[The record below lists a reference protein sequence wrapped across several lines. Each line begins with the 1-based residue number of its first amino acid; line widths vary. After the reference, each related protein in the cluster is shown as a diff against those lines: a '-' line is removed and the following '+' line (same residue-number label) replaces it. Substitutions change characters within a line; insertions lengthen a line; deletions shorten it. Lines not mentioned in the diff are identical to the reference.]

1 MKRRSNDEMYALIFD
16 RANRDEHILAVL
28 LNGSRANPLA
38 RVDEMQ
44 DFDIVYVVD
53 ELEPWLHYDWTAD
66 FGPVVIMQ
74 EPEGMTL
81 FPPEYP
87 GTYAWLM
94 LFVDGNRIDLTL
106 VDQKYSER
114 YCHDPMTICL
124 LDKTGAFQDLPEPTA
139 QQFYTHIPSEAQYQ
153 DALNEFFWVS
163 TYVAKGLWR
172 HEYFY
177 AAMYLNDHMRR
188 MLLLMV
194 DWLAAC
200 RHDGYCYTGKCDR
213 YLSLCLDE
221 ESCQKLMQTY
231 RLENEAAIVQC
242 LKQMIILM
250 REFATEVAE
259 ILHFTYPQAMDQRV
273 VRYLERTLEDS
284 QQRK

>member
-16 RANRDEHILAVL
+16 RANRDEHIVAVL

-53 ELEPWLHYDWTAD
+53 ELEPWLTYDWTVD
-66 FGPVVIMQ
+66 FGSVVMMQ
-74 EPEGMTL
+74 EPEGMQL
-81 FPPEYP
+81 FSKEFP

-94 LFVDGNRIDLTL
+94 LFEDGNRIDLTL
-106 VDQKYSER
+106 VAKSKIDV
-114 YCHDPMTICL
+114 YCKDPMTICL
-124 LDKTGAFQDLPEPTA
+124 LDKTGVFQDMPEPTA
-139 QQFYTHIPSEAQYQ
+139 KQFYTHIPTEAEFQ

-177 AAMYLNDHMRR
+177 AAKHLNVEMRN
-188 MLLLMV
+188 MLLLMA

-200 RHDGYCYTGKCDR
+200 RHEGYCYTGKCDR
-213 YLSLCLDE
+213 YLEVCLDE
-221 ESCQKLMQTY
+221 DSCHKLMDTY
-231 RLENEAAIVQC
+231 RLENEEMVISCMQ
-242 LKQMIILM
+242 QMIKLM
-250 REFATEVAE
+250 REFALEVAQT
-259 ILHFTYPQAMDQRV
+259 LHFTYPEEMDRRV
-273 VRYLERTLEDS
+273 VRYLERTLED
-284 QQRK
+284 KIY

>member
-53 ELEPWLHYDWTAD
+53 ELEPWLTYDWTVD
-66 FGPVVIMQ
+66 FGSVVIMQ
-74 EPEGMTL
+74 EPEGMQL
-81 FPPEYP
+81 FSKEFP

-94 LFVDGNRIDLTL
+94 LFEDGNRIDLTL
-106 VDQKYSER
+106 VDKSKIDV
-114 YCHDPMTICL
+114 YCKDPMTICL
-124 LDKTGAFQDLPEPTA
+124 LDKTGVFQDMPEPTA
-139 QQFYTHIPSEAQYQ
+139 KQFYTHIPTEAEFQ

-177 AAMYLNDHMRR
+177 AAKHLNVEMRN
-188 MLLLMV
+188 MLLLMA
-194 DWLAAC
+194 DWLIQ
-200 RHDGYCYTGKCDR
+200 YW
-213 YLSLCLDE
+213 
-221 ESCQKLMQTY
+221 
-231 RLENEAAIVQC
+231 
-242 LKQMIILM
+242 
-250 REFATEVAE
+250 
-259 ILHFTYPQAMDQRV
+259 
-273 VRYLERTLEDS
+273 
-284 QQRK
+284 

>member
-53 ELEPWLHYDWTAD
+53 ELEPWLTYDWTVD
-66 FGPVVIMQ
+66 FGSVVMMQ
-74 EPEGMTL
+74 EPEGMQL
-81 FPPEYP
+81 FSKEFP

-94 LFVDGNRIDLTL
+94 LFEDGNRIDLTL
-106 VDQKYSER
+106 VDKSKIDV
-114 YCHDPMTICL
+114 YCKDPMTICL
-124 LDKTGAFQDLPEPTA
+124 LDKTGVFQDMPEPTA
-139 QQFYTHIPSEAQYQ
+139 KQFYTHIPTEVEFQ

-177 AAMYLNDHMRR
+177 AAKHLNVEMRN
-188 MLLLMV
+188 MLLLMA

-200 RHDGYCYTGKCDR
+200 RHEGYCYTGKCDR
-213 YLSLCLDE
+213 YLEVCLDE
-221 ESCQKLMQTY
+221 DSCHKLMDTY
-231 RLENEAAIVQC
+231 RLENEEMVISCMQ
-242 LKQMIILM
+242 QMIKLM
-250 REFATEVAE
+250 REFALEVAQT
-259 ILHFTYPQAMDQRV
+259 LHFTYPEEMDRRV
-273 VRYLERTLEDS
+273 VRYLERTLED
-284 QQRK
+284 KIY

>member
-53 ELEPWLHYDWTAD
+53 ELEPWLTYDWTVD
-66 FGPVVIMQ
+66 FGSVVMMQ
-74 EPEGMTL
+74 EPEGMQL
-81 FPPEYP
+81 FSKEFP

-94 LFVDGNRIDLTL
+94 LFEDGNRIDLTL
-106 VDQKYSER
+106 VDKSKIDV
-114 YCHDPMTICL
+114 YCKDPMTICL
-124 LDKTGAFQDLPEPTA
+124 LDKTGVFQDMPEPTA
-139 QQFYTHIPSEAQYQ
+139 KQFYTHIPTEAEFQ

-177 AAMYLNDHMRR
+177 AAKHLNVEMRN
-188 MLLLMV
+188 MLLLMA

-200 RHDGYCYTGKCDR
+200 RHEGYCYTGKCDR
-213 YLSLCLDE
+213 YLEVCLDE
-221 ESCQKLMQTY
+221 DSCHKLMDTY
-231 RLENEAAIVQC
+231 RLENEEMVISCMQ
-242 LKQMIILM
+242 QMIKLM
-250 REFATEVAE
+250 REFALEVAE
-259 ILHFTYPQAMDQRV
+259 TLHFTYPEEMDRRV
-273 VRYLERTLEDS
+273 VRYLERTLED
-284 QQRK
+284 KIY

>member
-38 RVDEMQ
+38 RIDEMQ

-53 ELEPWLHYDWTAD
+53 ELEPWLTYDWTVD
-66 FGPVVIMQ
+66 FGSVVMMQ
-74 EPEGMTL
+74 EPEGMQL
-81 FPPEYP
+81 FSKEFP

-94 LFVDGNRIDLTL
+94 LFEDGNRIDLTL
-106 VDQKYSER
+106 VDKSKIDV
-114 YCHDPMTICL
+114 YCKDPMTICL
-124 LDKTGAFQDLPEPTA
+124 LDKTGVFQDMPEPTA
-139 QQFYTHIPSEAQYQ
+139 KQFYTHIPTQAEFQ

-177 AAMYLNDHMRR
+177 AAKHLNVEMRN
-188 MLLLMV
+188 MLLLMA

-200 RHDGYCYTGKCDR
+200 RHEGYCYTGKCDR
-213 YLSLCLDE
+213 YLELCLDE
-221 ESCQKLMQTY
+221 DSCHKLMDTY
-231 RLENEAAIVQC
+231 RLENEEMVISCMQ
-242 LKQMIILM
+242 QMIKLM
-250 REFATEVAE
+250 REFALEVAE
-259 ILHFTYPQAMDQRV
+259 TLHFTYPEEMDRRV
-273 VRYLERTLEDS
+273 VRYLERTLED
-284 QQRK
+284 KIY

>member
-53 ELEPWLHYDWTAD
+53 ELEPWLTYDWTVD
-66 FGPVVIMQ
+66 FGSVVMMQ
-74 EPEGMTL
+74 EPEGMQL
-81 FPPEYP
+81 FSKEFP

-94 LFVDGNRIDLTL
+94 LFEDGNRIDLTL
-106 VDQKYSER
+106 VDKSKIDV
-114 YCHDPMTICL
+114 YCKDPMTICL
-124 LDKTGAFQDLPEPTA
+124 LDKTGVFQDMPEPTA
-139 QQFYTHIPSEAQYQ
+139 KQFYTHIPTEAEFQ

-177 AAMYLNDHMRR
+177 AAKHLNVEMRN
-188 MLLLMV
+188 MLLLMA

-200 RHDGYCYTGKCDR
+200 RHEGYCYTGKCDR
-213 YLSLCLDE
+213 YLEVCLDE
-221 ESCQKLMQTY
+221 ESCHKLKDTY
-231 RLENEAAIVQC
+231 RLENEEMVISCMQ
-242 LKQMIILM
+242 QMIKLM
-250 REFATEVAE
+250 REFALEVAQT
-259 ILHFTYPQAMDQRV
+259 LHFTYPEEMDRRV
-273 VRYLERTLEDS
+273 VRYLERTLED
-284 QQRK
+284 KIY

>member
-53 ELEPWLHYDWTAD
+53 ELEPWLTYDWTVD
-66 FGPVVIMQ
+66 FGSVVMMQ
-74 EPEGMTL
+74 EPEGMQL
-81 FPPEYP
+81 FSKEFP

-94 LFVDGNRIDLTL
+94 LFEDGNRIDLTL
-106 VDQKYSER
+106 VDKSKIDV
-114 YCHDPMTICL
+114 YCKDPMTICL
-124 LDKTGAFQDLPEPTA
+124 LDKTGVFQDMPEPTA
-139 QQFYTHIPSEAQYQ
+139 KQFYTHIPTQAEFQ

-177 AAMYLNDHMRR
+177 AAKHLNVEMRN
-188 MLLLMV
+188 MLLLMA

-200 RHDGYCYTGKCDR
+200 RHEGYCYTGKCDR
-213 YLSLCLDE
+213 YLELCLDE
-221 ESCQKLMQTY
+221 DSCHKLMDTY
-231 RLENEAAIVQC
+231 RLENEEMVISCMQ
-242 LKQMIILM
+242 QMIKLM
-250 REFATEVAE
+250 REFALEVAE
-259 ILHFTYPQAMDQRV
+259 TLHFTYPEEMDRRV
-273 VRYLERTLEDS
+273 VRYLERTLED
-284 QQRK
+284 KIY

>member
-53 ELEPWLHYDWTAD
+53 ELEPWLTYDWTVD
-66 FGPVVIMQ
+66 FGSVVMMQ
-74 EPEGMTL
+74 EPEGMQL
-81 FPPEYP
+81 FSKEFP

-94 LFVDGNRIDLTL
+94 LFEDGNRIDLTL
-106 VDQKYSER
+106 VDKSKIDV
-114 YCHDPMTICL
+114 YCKDPMTICL
-124 LDKTGAFQDLPEPTA
+124 LDKTGVFQDMPEPTA
-139 QQFYTHIPSEAQYQ
+139 KQFYTHIPTEAEFQ

-177 AAMYLNDHMRR
+177 AAKHLNVEMRN
-188 MLLLMV
+188 MLLLMA

-200 RHDGYCYTGKCDR
+200 RHEGYCYTGKCDR
-213 YLSLCLDE
+213 YLEVCLDE
-221 ESCQKLMQTY
+221 DSCHKLMDTY
-231 RLENEAAIVQC
+231 RLENEEMVISCMQ
-242 LKQMIILM
+242 QMIKLM
-250 REFATEVAE
+250 REFALEVAQT
-259 ILHFTYPQAMDQRV
+259 LHFTYPEEMDRRV
-273 VRYLERTLEDS
+273 VRYLERTLED
-284 QQRK
+284 KIY